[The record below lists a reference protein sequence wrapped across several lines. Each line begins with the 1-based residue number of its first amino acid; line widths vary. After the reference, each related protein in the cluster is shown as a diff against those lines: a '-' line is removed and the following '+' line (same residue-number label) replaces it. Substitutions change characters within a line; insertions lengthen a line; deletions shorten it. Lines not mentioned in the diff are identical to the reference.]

1 MLLALVS
8 HVEFPLSRPFSGSV
22 EDKPRCVVL
31 TGHHIIHHVFSP
43 RISDRGGG
51 IPHNII
57 DKVMDYHFSTAEES
71 AQDPRMSN
79 LLNNI
84 TNSGPQSG
92 PMHG

>member
-1 MLLALVS
+1 MQIYVNETDLPKMFVLL
-8 HVEFPLSRPFSGSV
+8 
-22 EDKPRCVVL
+22 C
-31 TGHHIIHHVFSP
+31 

-51 IPHNII
+51 IPHSIL
-57 DKVMDYHFSTAEES
+57 DQVMDYHFSTAEQS

-79 LLNNI
+79 LFNNI